1 MKNFWKTLS
10 IPFTV
15 LAPMED
21 VTDVVFREI
30 VTMMAKPDVLFT
42 EFTSADGL
50 CSMGREITIKKLKLT
65 PNQHP
70 VVAQI
75 WGTNLDNLS
84 QAAKI
89 VTELNFDG
97 IDINMGC
104 PDKTVM
110 KKGAGAALT
119 KNFKLAKEIINA
131 VKKGT
136 ENKIPISVKTR
147 LGYDKIITQEW
158 IQNLLEE
165 DVQALTIHGRI
176 ATQKSLGEA
185 NWEEIAKA
193 VKIKNKL
200 SQETMI
206 IGNGDVKS
214 IDQVLEKHNKY
225 GVDGVMIGRGIFS
238 NPWVFEKEQ
247 KDHSFA
253 DYQKYLFM
261 HFKLFEDT
269 WGKDKNFE
277 IMKKFLKMY
286 LNNFPNA
293 KELRFSAMNG
303 KTRIE
308 IEKIIKEKL
317 KIDS

>member
-10 IPFTV
+10 VPFTV

-30 VTMMAKPDVLFT
+30 VTQMAKPDVLFT

-50 CSMGREITIKKLKLT
+50 CSIGREITIQKLKLT

-70 VVAQI
+70 IVAQI

-84 QAAKI
+84 KASKI
-89 VTELNFDG
+89 VTDLNFDG

-119 KNFKLAKEIINA
+119 KNFKLAKEIVSA
-131 VKKGT
+131 VRNGT

-147 LGYDKIITQEW
+147 LGYDKIITSEW

-165 DVQALTIHGRI
+165 NIQALTIHGRI
-176 ATQKSLGEA
+176 ATQKSQGVA
-185 NWEEIAKA
+185 NWEEIARG
-193 VKIKNKL
+193 VEIKNKL
-200 SQETMI
+200 SPNTMI
-206 IGNGDVKS
+206 IGNGDVKTM
-214 IDQVLEKHNKY
+214 DEVVQKHNKY

-286 LNNFPNA
+286 LNNFRGA
-293 KELRFSAMNG
+293 KEIRFAAMQG
-303 KTRIE
+303 KTRLE
-308 IEKIIKEKL
+308 IEKIIKDNL
-317 KIDS
+317 N